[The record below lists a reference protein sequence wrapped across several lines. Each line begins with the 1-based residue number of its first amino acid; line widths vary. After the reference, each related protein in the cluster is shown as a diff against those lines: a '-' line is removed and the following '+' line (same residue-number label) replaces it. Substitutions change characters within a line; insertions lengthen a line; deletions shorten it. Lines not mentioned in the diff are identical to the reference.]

1 MPFKHGAHHGIS
13 FIFSILVSVL
23 LTELIRPLLPGVLK
37 ILDNASRFIVSQ
49 TKLHIDYK
57 TVSIL
62 LVAFVVTIIYGI
74 IYGLLERRRSS

>member
-13 FIFSILVSVL
+13 FIFSIFISIL

-37 ILDNASRFIVSQ
+37 VLDNASRFIISQ

-62 LVAFVVTIIYGI
+62 LVAFGVTIVYGFV
-74 IYGLLERRRSS
+74 YGLLERRRA